1 MNFKLFIVPPRI
13 QNTEVYYTVNEN
25 SQAVL
30 PCVAEGIPTPAINW
44 KKDNVVL
51 ANLLGKY
58 TVEPYGELI
67 LENVVVSK
75 IEINRYIKRSLP
87 SWSLFLEER
96 DRQ

>member
-1 MNFKLFIVPPRI
+1 MTIDFKLFVVPPRI
-13 QNTEVYYTVNEN
+13 RSAEVYYTVHEN

-30 PCVAEGIPTPAINW
+30 TCVADGIPTPAINW

-67 LENVVVSK
+67 LENAVVS
-75 IEINRYIKRSLP
+75 IIDMNRYFKP
-87 SWSLFLEER
+87 
-96 DRQ
+96 DC